1 MICDERRYIMSRI
14 KGILT
19 NLVILAG
26 IFGLLVITAGCSTIS
41 GVGQDIK
48 DASDWT
54 RDALSEDENADTSE
68 PHSSLPAEEE
78 ATPAEFE
85 FKPVETTPVEK
96 TPISLNSEEWVTE

>member
-1 MICDERRYIMSRI
+1 MSRI

-26 IFGLLVITAGCSTIS
+26 IFGLLVVTSGCSTIS

-54 RDALSEDENADTSE
+54 RDALSEEDDNADTSE

-78 ATPAEFE
+78 ATPADFE